1 MCVMIVTW
9 SALALSLVALASNV
23 IAVRHNLAVRKQM
36 HRIIEEVDELLGH
49 GQGDRP
55 RQP

>member
-1 MCVMIVTW
+1 MCVAIVTW

-36 HRIIEEVDELLGH
+36 HRIVEEVDDLLGH
-49 GQGDRP
+49 RQGDRP